1 MRGGVGKA
9 TLGGMRLERK
19 PGQSGEGREALV
31 GGSSTQAWQDDEL
44 SRLALLVIDRPA

>member
-19 PGQSGEGREALV
+19 PGQSGEGHEALV
-31 GGSSTQAWQDDEL
+31 LGQALKLGKMMNCPDW
-44 SRLALLVIDRPA
+44 RFW